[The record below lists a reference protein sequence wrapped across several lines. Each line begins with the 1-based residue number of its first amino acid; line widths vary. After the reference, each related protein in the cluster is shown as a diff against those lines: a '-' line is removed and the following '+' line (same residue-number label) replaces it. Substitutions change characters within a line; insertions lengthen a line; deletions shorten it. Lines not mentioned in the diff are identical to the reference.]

1 MSYSIDDKNNNIW
14 EDDSIQ
20 FPRLLAEIIATQE
33 NLDIEAL
40 AKEMDLTPIQVDELF
55 ERAQMKWDAIKAATK

>member
-1 MSYSIDDKNNNIW
+1 MSYSIDDKNTNIW

>member
-1 MSYSIDDKNNNIW
+1 MSYSIDDKNTNTW

-40 AKEMDLTPIQVDELF
+40 AKEMDLTSIQVDELF